1 MATRGNWSVA
11 PTRTEY
17 MFEQVAWQLVVAIAD
32 SQRQESVVTAQRM
45 AAVGELLALRTA
57 EIYSEDPLNWVP
69 KFR

>member
-1 MATRGNWSVA
+1 
-11 PTRTEY
+11 

-57 EIYSEDPLNWVP
+57 EIYSEVPLNWVP